1 MIGSWPSLNRK
12 RYLFQL
18 AGFGSISAA
27 LLAAACAEDPKS
39 ELSILGS
46 PAGSG
51 GAAGK
56 AAGNGGSMSG
66 RGGATSSKG
75 GTNAGG
81 SAATSSGGESTNP
94 PQGGATGTGGSKSSE
109 GGDTGEGGE
118 DNPSTTGG
126 RPTGGRGSGGAA
138 PSGGSGGS
146 GVPNPPPPVSKVECP
161 DIGLDPNAG
170 TVRYVCDC
178 GEGAVTGC
186 VAGDDA
192 AEGSAGSPWRTYEK
206 ARSTFNVMEAGDS
219 IAFCRGGV
227 FPVDGANNRWVNNK
241 CRADQPCIVRD
252 YTPEGGKSD
261 LERPLFLFADRLGIA
276 FDDPADSD
284 HEEGYVFMN
293 LSLRGNDTNDGF
305 FVYNDVDDVLVCNV
319 AIDHFAIGFHLEGS
333 NAAAAGSNG
342 LNERVTLR
350 NSSVTNCIGQGFIG
364 GGNGSAIE
372 YTTFRNNGQNRA
384 VLNHSIYLT
393 SPTGTIQGMRV
404 VGNELTQSNMID
416 GKCRGVALVAH
427 GDHEGLLIDGNT
439 VYEEPGAAAP
449 ECWGI
454 SVDTG
459 YAGDAEQFSD
469 ITIRNNVVEN
479 MGGVGIGM
487 NACANC
493 VIENNIV
500 IAGQSLSG
508 AGISAPVRE
517 RESDDSESD
526 QTIVRNNSVLL
537 GPDTT
542 GTGIVLGGEG
552 AGHRFLNNAVYKV
565 GTGNFRCFDF
575 RLDNAAYDAIDHN
588 VCFAPDLPSA
598 EWAVGKG
605 ALADWQNASS
615 FDENSLFTDPMFE
628 AVSGAVDLS
637 PQAGSPLIN
646 AGVADGAP
654 DTDQQGEERPNP
666 PSIGALEP

>member
-1 MIGSWPSLNRK
+1 MIGSRHSLNRK
-12 RYLFQL
+12 RSLLHL
-18 AGFGSISAA
+18 AGFGSITGT
-27 LLAAACAEDPKS
+27 LLLAACAEDPKS
-39 ELSILGS
+39 EPSILGS
-46 PAGSG
+46 PSGSG
-51 GAAGK
+51 GAAGR
-56 AAGNGGSMSG
+56 AASGNGGSSMSG
-66 RGGATSSKG
+66 RGGATSAKG
-75 GTNAGG
+75 GTNAAGG
-81 SAATSSGGESTNP
+81 ATSSGGKSTNP
-94 PQGGATGTGGSKSSE
+94 PQGGDGGKSNGSE
-109 GGDTGEGGE
+109 GGDTGEAG
-118 DNPSTTGG
+118 DSNPSTTGG
-126 RPTGGRGSGGAA
+126 RPSGGRGSGGAA
-138 PSGGSGGS
+138 PSGGTGGS
-146 GVPNPPPPVSKVECP
+146 GVPNPPPPASKVECP
-161 DIGLDPNAG
+161 NVGLDPDAG
-170 TVRYVCDC
+170 TIRYVCDC
-178 GEGAVTGC
+178 GEGAAPGC

-192 AEGSAGSPWRTYEK
+192 AEGSQGSPWKSYEK
-206 ARSTFNVMEAGDS
+206 ARTTFNVMEAGDS

-227 FPVDGANNRWVNNK
+227 FPVDGPNNRWVNNK

-252 YTPEGGKSD
+252 YTPEGGAGE
-261 LERPLFLFADRLGIA
+261 LERPLFLFTDRLGIA
-276 FDDPADSD
+276 FDDAADSD

-333 NAAAAGSNG
+333 NQAAAGSNG

-364 GGNGSAIE
+364 GGNDSAIE
-372 YTTFRNNGQNRA
+372 YTSFRNNGQNRA

-427 GDHEGLLIDGNT
+427 GHHEGLLIDGNT
-439 VYEEPGAAAP
+439 VFEEPGAAAP

-459 YAGDAEQFSD
+459 YAGDPEQFSD
-469 ITIRNNVVEN
+469 ITIRNNVVAN

-500 IAGQSLSG
+500 IAEQSLSG

-517 RESDDSESD
+517 READDSESD
-526 QTIVRNNSVLL
+526 QMIVRNNSVLL
-537 GPDTT
+537 GPNTT

-552 AGHRFLNNAVYKV
+552 SGHRFLNNAVYKV

-575 RLDNAAYDAIDHN
+575 RLDNAAYGAIDHN
-588 VCFAPDLPSA
+588 VCFAPDLPST
-598 EWAVGKG
+598 EWATGKG
-605 ALADWQNASS
+605 PLADWQNASS
-615 FDENSLFTDPMFE
+615 FDGNSLFTDPMFE
-628 AVSGAVDLS
+628 AVSGTVDLS
-637 PQAGSPLIN
+637 PKTGSPLIN

-654 DTDQQGEERPNP
+654 VTDQQGDERPNP